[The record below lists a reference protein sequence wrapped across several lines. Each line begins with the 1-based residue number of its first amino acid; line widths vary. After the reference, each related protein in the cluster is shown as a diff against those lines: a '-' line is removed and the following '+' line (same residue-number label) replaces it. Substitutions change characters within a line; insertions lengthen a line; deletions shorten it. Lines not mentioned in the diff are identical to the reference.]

1 MRNWVRIG
9 NINPPLGMPARRV
22 RHHWAVSMLYTLRL
36 GRNTRRI
43 KAHNRCERADV
54 FFIRPAFSRACGL
67 VSWVPRRAAGSARDW
82 GILARSG
89 CSSCLGLCGGFPLAL
104 PLDHVTDPS
113 PLASYDLCRR
123 DLDRCD
129 RSRLAASFDDLLCHY
144 GAENSARGIRARRK
158 SWPRGF

>member
-9 NINPPLGMPARRV
+9 NINPPLGMPTRRV

-36 GRNTRRI
+36 GRITWGI
-43 KAHNRCERADV
+43 KADNRCERADV
-54 FFIRPAFSRACGL
+54 FFICLVFSRACGV
-67 VSWVPRRAAGSARDW
+67 VSWAPCGAAGSARDW
-82 GILARSG
+82 GIFARSG
-89 CSSCLGLCGGFPLAL
+89 CGSCLGFWGGFPLAL

-113 PLASYDLCRR
+113 PLARYSPFRR
-123 DLDRCD
+123 DLDRWD

-158 SWPRGF
+158 SWLGGF